1 MKRLISE
8 RHLVVILFVVVFITF
23 SFAHED
29 SKDFEQI
36 YSGLKPLPA
45 ADFTAS
51 QSSTPTVIE
60 KQDNKKNMTDD
71 LNLR

>member
-1 MKRLISE
+1 MKRMISE
-8 RHLVVILFVVVFITF
+8 RHIVVVLFVVVFITF

-36 YSGLKPLPA
+36 YTGFKPLPA
-45 ADFTAS
+45 AEFTAS
-51 QSSTPTVIE
+51 QSSNAAVIE
-60 KQDNKKNMTDD
+60 KQDNKKNRPDD